1 MKFKRKLMLFEEFKA
16 TQELEKSKTA
26 DIIDSTDIKREIIND
41 VDNIIGSLESLSD
54 QVREDLN
61 SIEHAPV
68 TEAGGVMDKALDFM
82 IRGPKIKKLQSKVN
96 KMALKVSELED
107 AKSQMEG
114 DKKAKLKEKID
125 KLKTQRDEL
134 QKEVDQKASKQ
145 GDIVQ
150 RMQNT
155 AKIKGK
161 MEVLKVSMGDNEKGD
176 VKDRIKKLKD
186 RLKAEQEAIKD
197 AEPSEEEKKKA
208 EEAAKEKKD

>member
-1 MKFKRKLMLFEEFKA
+1 MNFSKKLMLFEEFKEV
-16 TQELEKSKTA
+16 QELEKTKSHN
-26 DIIDSTDIKREIIND
+26 IKREIIND
-41 VDNIIGSLESLSD
+41 VDNIIGSLEALSGHIKEELD
-54 QVREDLN
+54 
-61 SIEHAPV
+61 SIEYEFLS
-68 TEAGGVMDKALDFM
+68 EADGVMDKALDFM
-82 IRGPKIKKLQSKVN
+82 IRGPKVKKLQSKVN
-96 KMALKVSELED
+96 KMALKVAELED
-107 AKSQMEG
+107 AKDQMEG

-161 MEVLKVSMGDNEKGD
+161 MEVLKVSMGDKKKGD
-176 VKDRIKKLKD
+176 VKERIKKLKD

-208 EEAAKEKKD
+208 EEAAKEKEG